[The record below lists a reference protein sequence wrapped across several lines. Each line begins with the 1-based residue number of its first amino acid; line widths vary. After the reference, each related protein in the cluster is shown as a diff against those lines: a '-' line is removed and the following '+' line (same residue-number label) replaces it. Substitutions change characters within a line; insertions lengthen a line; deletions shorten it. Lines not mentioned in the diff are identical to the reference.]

1 MVNFVAPPSLPIESL
16 LQIIKK
22 KKIEEVKIY
31 LP

>member
-1 MVNFVAPPSLPIESL
+1 MVNFVAPPTLPIEYL
-16 LQIIKK
+16 LQIIK

>member
-1 MVNFVAPPSLPIESL
+1 MVNFVAPPTLPIESL

-22 KKIEEVKIY
+22 KIEEVKIY